1 MYPKQETTNTLII
14 EKSRFICYL
23 KQVKSEQE
31 YRDYLAL
38 IRKKYY
44 DATHVC
50 SAFICHNVKRSSD
63 DGEPSGTAGAPILN
77 VLEKNGLDETCAL
90 VVRYFGGI
98 KLGAG
103 GLIRAYSS
111 SVSECLKITTLCE
124 DLIYHR
130 YELKLDYETANRI
143 DHYLRNN
150 ALALTVDYDTDVTFR
165 FALDDEKKIEKIK
178 EFTKGL
184 VPENIGEESIQKVV
198 E

>member
-1 MYPKQETTNTLII
+1 MYPKQETANTLII

-31 YRDYLAL
+31 YRDYLSSV
-38 IRKKYY
+38 RKKYY
-44 DATHVC
+44 DASHVC
-50 SAFICHNVKRSSD
+50 SAFICHNTKRSSD

-77 VLEKNGLDETCAL
+77 VLEKNGMDETCAL

-103 GLIRAYSS
+103 GLIRAYSA
-111 SVSECLKITTLCE
+111 SVSECLKVSTLCE
-124 DLIYHR
+124 DITYPR

-150 ALALTVDYDTDVTFR
+150 ALALNVDYDTEVTFR
-165 FALDDEKKIEKIK
+165 FALDDERKIEKIK

-184 VPENIGEESIQKVV
+184 IPETIGEETIQKVV